1 MPTAVSSVSEK
12 DNEKSAERK
21 ASETCESNT
30 ITMHPRFVV
39 LIVYQLWCL
48 VETSLPQGDVGNKW

>member
-1 MPTAVSSVSEK
+1 MPTGVSSVSEK
-12 DNEKSAERK
+12 DNGKSAERK

-48 VETSLPQGDVGNKW
+48 VETSLPQGM